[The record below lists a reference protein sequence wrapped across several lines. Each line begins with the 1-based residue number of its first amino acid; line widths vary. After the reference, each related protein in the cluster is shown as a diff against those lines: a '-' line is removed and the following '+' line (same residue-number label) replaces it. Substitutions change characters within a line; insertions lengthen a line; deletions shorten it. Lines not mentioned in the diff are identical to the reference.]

1 MACATC
7 SIPVSAEPLLE
18 IRALAVRFARGGRTV
33 TAVDG
38 IDLALGR
45 GRRLGLVGESGAGKT
60 QLALAIPGL
69 LARGAAVSGSVRLDG
84 EELIGAGAARLR
96 AVRGARIGVVFQD
109 PQTALTPHLTV
120 GTQLAET
127 ARAHA
132 RLRRGAARAAA
143 LAMLERVQIPDPAAR
158 LAQYPHEL
166 SGGLRQRVLIA
177 IALIAGPELLI
188 ADEPTTALDVTVEA
202 GILALFREL
211 TAGLGTALMLV
222 SHDLAVVAGLCDD
235 IAVMYAG
242 RLVEQGPA
250 AAVLENP
257 AHPYTAA
264 LAGASPRLD
273 APADAPLAAIPG
285 GPPAPGAVLAGCAFA
300 PRCPRAA
307 PRCVA
312 EVPLLRTRGPGGGA
326 VACHFPLA
334 AGPP

>member
-1 MACATC
+1 M
-7 SIPVSAEPLLE
+7 SAEPGLLE
-18 IRALAVRFARGGRTV
+18 IRGLAVRFPGDRHSV

-38 IDLALGR
+38 VDLSLGR

-69 LARGAAVSGSVRLDG
+69 LPGAAVVGGSVRLDG
-84 EELIGAGAARLR
+84 EELLGASASRLR
-96 AVRGARIGVVFQD
+96 SVRGARIGFVFQD

-120 GTQLAET
+120 GTQLVET
-127 ARAHA
+127 ARAHGK
-132 RLRRGAARAAA
+132 LGRRAARAAA
-143 LAMLERVQIPDPAAR
+143 RQLLERVQVPDPATR
-158 LAQYPHEL
+158 LNQYPHEL

-177 IALIAGPELLI
+177 IALIAGPQLLI

-211 TAGLGTALMLV
+211 NAELGTALLLV
-222 SHDLAVVAGLCDD
+222 SHDLAVVADLCED

-242 RLVEQGPA
+242 RLLEQGPA
-250 AAVLENP
+250 AAVLEVP

-273 APADAPLAAIPG
+273 APAEAPLAAIAG
-285 GPPAPGAVLAGCAFA
+285 GPPAPGAVLTGCAFA

-307 PRCVA
+307 PRCVVEA
-312 EVPLLRTRGPGGGA
+312 PLLRSGRPGGGA
-326 VACHFPLA
+326 VACHYPLA
-334 AGPP
+334 GAGPP